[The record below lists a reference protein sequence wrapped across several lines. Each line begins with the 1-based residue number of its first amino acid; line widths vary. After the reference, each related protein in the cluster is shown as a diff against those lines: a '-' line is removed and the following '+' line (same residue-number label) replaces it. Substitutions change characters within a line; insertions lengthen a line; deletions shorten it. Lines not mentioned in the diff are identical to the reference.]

1 MSTITPIAKPLPGER
16 VAALSPGDAI
26 AAATDWLRRPN
37 LFAGRALTAPTL
49 EGRQRWQAGRIAQRG
64 QAYSAGVVQGLE
76 LSHIALPA
84 VDETPQLVRLFI
96 EPGQALAASGEDIL
110 LVRRLEC
117 RLADVP
123 VVAQPAWFTAIDPG
137 NPPPPI
143 PDPAPGQTHPRAI
156 GSTLASA
163 LVTAGDRMSRIGVLL
178 LQPVTMDVSPLD
190 PDDPC
195 DRCGCGNDTAAFE
208 DWRVGDGARLLWYPW
223 PEEWLA
229 LPVSAPARL
238 RNALATTLFSAEAA
252 LAEGAVLPWAEWG
265 VPITVVALDAAAAA
279 ATAASVAPA
288 FSDRAAVVRQG
299 GRARDARVA
308 GSALALNA
316 DSRLP
321 LLWQARIEQFAG
333 QLAEMAGS
341 GEGQPLPPL
350 AQLADPFL
358 RLPPV
363 GLLPKVALDFTTWRS
378 DFFPPGITLDA
389 VPVPIEQLDV
399 AIRDAAALAPIDL
412 SAPERV
418 RLLVPV
424 TQASFEPRLLQTE
437 RIDPEF
443 QQTLDRF
450 VLTRSRELGARQG
463 LRNEVA
469 LLGRILSGQPQKVPA
484 FNDDPL
490 AVEPESLAPWGPP
503 PAGGGHR
510 SALRSGLHQHF
521 FDSATETLT
530 PAAADNLFAWVYL
543 DPEHLPRTLMLQ
555 WRTGVDWEHRAF
567 WGEDLIPWGAADSA
581 GQRRIGDLPEAGRWL
596 MLEVPARSVGLAAVP
611 INGISFALFD
621 GQAAY
626 AMTGSRSGGNETKWF
641 CNVLPAGARVQGDEP
656 FEMLTH
662 NDLWAPFEPA
672 RGVIAAIP
680 ASVPGVG
687 SSTTLLPGG
696 HVEPLRSGIH
706 QHFFEGAA
714 PFSAAND
721 PLLYAWVYLDPNDP
735 PREVMLQWQTAGN
748 WEHRAFWG
756 WDLIAWGIAGNARR
770 RVGGLPL
777 PGEWVRLALPLASV
791 GLDAATPISGMA
803 FALFDGTAAF
813 GPAGAM
819 TVTTGTDATGATV
832 TTVTERPWFAGAL
845 PLRAQPRGTW
855 QFLDARELY
864 APTATSRVGKVQ
876 AVRDLLADPLL
887 AVLSDQERAQLT
899 VRGLAPFVA
908 YLRERIDRADDLTDY
923 GFVKMQSDVYR
934 LRQLMLGGTDATR
947 IGVSPAL
954 AAIAKADTAVATQAQ
969 IASYVAE
976 LKKPVTTA
984 PSATASATASATSAA
999 TAAASAAATESLR
1012 AAAANV
1018 GKATANLNFDL
1029 LSANL
1034 LTGKGISALQQTPP
1048 RTTPPAVA
1056 AVVAQATFQPIYRA
1070 NQFSPIDV
1078 VLSNPVIGKSAIRT
1092 TAIADRL
1099 KQPASQEARDYA
1111 LSTRHEAMLRLLG
1124 LVDEFTTEDGG
1135 MLPGLFDG
1143 FDVHGLAGDPFLGDL
1158 NANNPAP
1165 GNQVRR
1171 RKLTDFRSNPA
1182 LLNLLLDSP
1191 GRTAT
1196 DEGTLFSETA
1206 DMSDNTV
1213 ALLRQVEGRLARYRN
1228 ALTRCEFA
1236 LTDLQNEQVNAAQR
1250 LDAAGDRLAEARH
1263 DVAVARALIAEEQ
1276 ARLAAINARRTQ
1288 VLAQEVRF
1296 IAFMRVREL
1305 PHALAAPRRVIDPAL
1320 AEAPVP
1326 ACLRGHDDV
1335 PDELDDMLRVVREAP
1350 ASWFVR
1356 TPRLFDRLDRSDLL
1370 LRTLRSAQL
1379 RGTLLAQRAI
1389 AAPLVGTVGGKP
1401 GGLTTGKL
1409 AGAVTQVV
1417 ARQTPTLATRI
1428 AAVSA
1433 INLTTA
1439 AALTWQGLR
1448 VQVPQVL
1455 SFGDL
1460 IDGDHGKG
1468 AVSRDAAAE
1477 FDRIARICACL
1488 HAEFCGVSAAI
1499 RLDWAELMSEFDDA
1513 PNLRNG
1519 ANLPRWSEIDS
1530 TDRRQ
1535 MQAYLDW
1542 LFAQVD
1548 PAISAAVALVNDLI
1562 RMALLLAS
1570 HAPVGR
1576 IVAGRLLR
1584 PVTAVRP
1591 GVRIA
1596 LVALDLSAK
1605 LRVGM
1610 QAVVYRE
1617 SQLLAR
1623 AVVEDIGGGEVSA
1636 RVLYTSAA
1644 QVDLATDMRVHFDQA
1659 AVVSAAAAQR
1669 ALTGR

>member
-64 QAYSAGVVQGLE
+64 QAFSAGVVQGLE
-76 LSHIALPA
+76 LSHIALPP
-84 VDETPQLVRLFI
+84 VDATPQRVRLFI
-96 EPGQALAASGEDIL
+96 EPGQALAASGEDVL

-123 VVAQPAWFTAIDPG
+123 VVAPPAWFTAIDPG
-137 NPPPPI
+137 DPPAPI
-143 PDPAPGQTHPRAI
+143 PEPSPGQTHPRAI
-156 GSTLASA
+156 GNALAST
-163 LVTAGDRMSRIGVLL
+163 LVTAADRMSRIGVLL
-178 LQPVTMDVSPLD
+178 LQPVTMDVSPID

-195 DRCGCGNDTAAFE
+195 DRSGCGNDTAAFE
-208 DWRVGDGARLLWYPW
+208 DWRIGDGARLLWYPW
-223 PEEWLA
+223 PEEWLV
-229 LPVSAPARL
+229 LPVTAPVRL
-238 RNALATTLFSAEAA
+238 RNALATTIFAAEAA
-252 LAEGAVLPWAEWG
+252 LPEGAVLPWAEWG
-265 VPITVVALDAAAAA
+265 VPVAVVALDAAAAA
-279 ATAASVAPA
+279 ANAASVAPA

-321 LLWQARIEQFAG
+321 FLWQARIEQFAE
-333 QLAEMAGS
+333 QIAEMGD
-341 GEGQPLPPL
+341 PLPPL
-350 AQLADPFL
+350 PQLADPFL

-399 AIRDAAALAPIDL
+399 AIRAAAALAPIDL

-424 TQASFEPRLLQTE
+424 TQASFEPRLLLTE
-437 RIDPEF
+437 RIDAEF

-450 VLTRSRELGARQG
+450 LLTRSRELGARQG

-510 SALRSGLHQHF
+510 SALRTGIHQHF
-521 FDSATETLT
+521 FDSATDTLT
-530 PAAADNLFAWVYL
+530 PAAADSLFAWVYL
-543 DPEHLPRTLMLQ
+543 DPQHMPRTLMLQ

-567 WGEDLIPWGAADSA
+567 WGDDLIPWGAANSA
-581 GQRRIGDLPEAGRWL
+581 AHRRIGDLPEAGRWL
-596 MLEVPARSVGLAAVP
+596 MLEVPARAVGLSALP
-611 INGISFALFD
+611 INGIAFTLFD
-621 GQAAY
+621 GRAAY
-626 AMTGSRSGGNETKWF
+626 AMTGSRNGGGGNSTETKWF

-656 FEMLTH
+656 FEMLTN

-672 RGVIAAIP
+672 RGVTAAIP
-680 ASVPGVG
+680 ATVPGVG

-735 PREVMLQWQTAGN
+735 PREVMLQWQTGGS

-756 WDLIAWGIAGNARR
+756 WDMIPWGIAGNARR

-803 FALFDGTAAF
+803 FTLFDGTAAF
-813 GPAGAM
+813 GPAGVM
-819 TVTTGTDATGATV
+819 TVTTGPDATGATV

-845 PLRAQPRGTW
+845 PPRAQPRGSW
-855 QFLDARELY
+855 QFLDARALY

-876 AVRDLLADPLL
+876 AVTDLLADPLL

-899 VRGLAPFVA
+899 VRGLAPFVT

-934 LRQLMLGGTDATR
+934 LRQLMLGGTDAMR
-947 IGVSPAL
+947 VSVSPAL

-976 LKKPVTTA
+976 LKKPVT
-984 PSATASATASATSAA
+984 ATPRALSASA
-999 TAAASAAATESLR
+999 AAAVAATESLR
-1012 AAAANV
+1012 ATAV
-1018 GKATANLNFDL
+1018 GAGRVTAN

-1034 LTGKGISALQQTPP
+1034 LLGKGINILQQTPP

-1124 LVDEFTTEDGG
+1124 LVDEFTVEDGG

-1143 FDVHGLAGDPFLGDL
+1143 FDVHGLAGDPFLADL
-1158 NANNPAP
+1158 NPNAPAGRP
-1165 GNQVRR
+1165 LVRS
-1171 RKLTDFRSNPA
+1171 RKLTDFSRNPA

-1276 ARLAAINARRTQ
+1276 ARLDAINARRTQ

-1296 IAFMRVREL
+1296 IAFMRVREVSN
-1305 PHALAAPRRVIDPAL
+1305 ALAAPRRVIDPAL

-1350 ASWFVR
+1350 AAWFVR
-1356 TPRLFDRLDRSDLL
+1356 TPRLIDRLDRNDLL

-1379 RGTLLAQRAI
+1379 RGNLLAQRAL
-1389 AAPLVGTVGGKP
+1389 AAPLVNTVAGR
-1401 GGLTTGKL
+1401 L

-1428 AAVSA
+1428 VAVSA

-1448 VQVPQVL
+1448 AQVSDVL

-1477 FDRIARICACL
+1477 FDRIARVCACL
-1488 HAEFCGVSAAI
+1488 HAEFCGVSASI
-1499 RLDWAELMSEFDDA
+1499 RLDWAELMSAFDDA

-1535 MQAYLDW
+1535 MQAYIDW

-1548 PAISAAVALVNDLI
+1548 PAISAAAALVNDLI
-1562 RMALLLAS
+1562 RIALLLAS

-1576 IVAGRLLR
+1576 IVAGRLPR
-1584 PVTAVRP
+1584 PVTSVRP
-1591 GVRIA
+1591 GVRIP

-1610 QAVVYRE
+1610 QAVIYRD
-1617 SQLLAR
+1617 STVLVR

-1659 AVVSAAAAQR
+1659 AVVSANAAQR
-1669 ALTGR
+1669 ALKGR